1 MNKPIKQHLKV
12 TLSLRN
18 HKVNQDGKSATW
30 CYSDSIGFKG
40 SIFGKQVT
48 RDSKDSAS
56 FSLMSGGV
64 NICKS
69 QGLGIFLWMNNWD
82 DAYANTIIET
92 YGKVAYVRVLTEDG
106 HISGYELLTSDE
118 YAALTDEQKSAE
130 FQLPVQQEQ
139 AQAFAS

>member
-12 TLSLRN
+12 HLSKRN
-18 HKVNQDGKSATW
+18 HKTNQDGVSATW

-48 RDSKDSAS
+48 SDSKDSAS

-82 DAYANTIIET
+82 DAYANTIIDT
-92 YGKVAYVRVLTEDG
+92 YGDVAYVRVLTEKG
-106 HISGYELLTSDE
+106 QVSGYELLTSDDYE
-118 YAALTDEQKSAE
+118 ALTDEQKNAE
-130 FQLPVQQEQ
+130 FKLPVQQAE
-139 AQAFAS
+139 AFAS